1 MLCPYELNG
10 ICNDANCSYLHARDF
25 DGEDDS
31 TGEGG
36 DERSEGTTRKAV
48 LSTEGLAFLA
58 SFTEMRRKY
67 LAKWPVITP
76 NTLAEMVGVSLLGSW
91 STARCRMTL

>member
-25 DGEDDS
+25 HGEDNN

-36 DERSEGTTRKAV
+36 EERGQGASQKAA
-48 LSTEGLAFLA
+48 LSTEGLVFLT
-58 SFTEMRRKY
+58 SFAEMRRKY

-76 NTLAEMVGVSLLGSW
+76 NTLAEMVEVALLGSW
-91 STARCRMTL
+91 SSTRCRMTL